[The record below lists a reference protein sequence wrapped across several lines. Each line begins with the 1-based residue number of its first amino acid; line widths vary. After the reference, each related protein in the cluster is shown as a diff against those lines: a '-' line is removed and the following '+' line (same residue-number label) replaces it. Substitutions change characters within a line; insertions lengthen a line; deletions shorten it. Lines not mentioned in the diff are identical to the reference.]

1 MFRYKSGI
9 KVPYKRQMYIY
20 SISRLYNELDEKS
33 QAKIRELC
41 AEYGGEYE
49 RALFEFVTTDT
60 TATALE
66 MKYYLSRATLYRAV
80 RKYYQN
86 FPKQL

>member
-60 TATALE
+60 TATAA
-66 MKYYLSRATLYRAV
+66 MPAATAMTWGRFISWAA
-80 RKYYQN
+80 
-86 FPKQL
+86 